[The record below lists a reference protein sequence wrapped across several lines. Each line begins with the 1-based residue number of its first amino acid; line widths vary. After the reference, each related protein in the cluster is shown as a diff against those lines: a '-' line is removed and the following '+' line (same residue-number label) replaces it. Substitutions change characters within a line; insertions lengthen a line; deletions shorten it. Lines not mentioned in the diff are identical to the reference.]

1 MSGDTND
8 QLSDMLSSQPMA
20 RRRGFSDILGI
31 RRKLRIE
38 NVSDVK
44 AYVIISPS
52 PITFVS
58 SLGINKIGDIQFEK
72 SGSYVPQKLMVI
84 PGNEKIIDC
93 DTKNVRITIF
103 LEVERNTW
111 KKYKENIKV
120 NVTRR
125 DYIITKSAPLE
136 VFE

>member
-1 MSGDTND
+1 M
-8 QLSDMLSSQPMA
+8 Q
-20 RRRGFSDILGI
+20 
-31 RRKLRIE
+31 
-38 NVSDVK
+38 
-44 AYVIISPS
+44 
-52 PITFVS
+52 
-58 SLGINKIGDIQFEK
+58 
-72 SGSYVPQKLMVI
+72 
-84 PGNEKIIDC
+84 
-93 DTKNVRITIF
+93 TIF